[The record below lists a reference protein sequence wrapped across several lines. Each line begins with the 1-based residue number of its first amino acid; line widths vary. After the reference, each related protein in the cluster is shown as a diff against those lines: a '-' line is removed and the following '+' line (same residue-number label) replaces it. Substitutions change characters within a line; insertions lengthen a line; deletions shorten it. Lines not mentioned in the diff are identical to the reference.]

1 MVSAACVNKGPLGY
15 LSVTVNADPADART
29 DQIPGDVTLGGRI
42 APGWGLHLAD
52 MNLAMGNLVALIEAQ
67 APRGGKYLR
76 RKKHSARPAVA
87 KEACRAE
94 SGAGRAA

>member
-1 MVSAACVNKGPLGY
+1 MNKGPLGY

-52 MNLAMGNLVALIEAQ
+52 MNLAMGNLLALIEAQ
-67 APRGGKYLR
+67 TPKGRSVPPAQKALGSSRRGQRGLPRR
-76 RKKHSARPAVA
+76 IR
-87 KEACRAE
+87 CR
-94 SGAGRAA
+94 